1 MKKNVKVRGAVIV
14 ATILL
19 CVYGIINFP
28 KSMSELKQNFSD
40 NIRLGLDLKGGSH
53 LVMTVQVQD
62 AVKADADQTMERLK
76 DDLKKQNI
84 TWASMDVNE
93 PRDISDANK
102 VDVTVK
108 GVPVAQTAAF
118 RSLVSERYNTYL
130 LTALNSTDYSLK
142 LKPTELVN
150 LERDTVQRTMDTIG
164 NRIDQLGL
172 AEKAVQQYGG
182 GSEYQILVQLPGVD
196 DPARVKE
203 LIGTAAVLE
212 IDDVKDGP
220 FSSRDA
226 APRAARRRSAIG
238 HQAH

>member
-19 CVYGIINFP
+19 CVYGIIDFP

-93 PRDISDANK
+93 PRDIADANK

-118 RSLVSERYNTYL
+118 RSLVSERYPHLPADRAQFHRL
-130 LTALNSTDYSLK
+130 LVEVEAHRAGES
-142 LKPTELVN
+142 
-150 LERDTVQRTMDTIG
+150 R
-164 NRIDQLGL
+164 
-172 AEKAVQQYGG
+172 
-182 GSEYQILVQLPGVD
+182 
-196 DPARVKE
+196 ARY
-203 LIGTAAVLE
+203 
-212 IDDVKDGP
+212 
-220 FSSRDA
+220 
-226 APRAARRRSAIG
+226 RAAHHGHHRQPHRPAWPGREGRPAVRRRDPNIRFWSSCPAWTIPP
-238 HQAH
+238 A

>member
-1 MKKNVKVRGAVIV
+1 
-14 ATILL
+14 
-19 CVYGIINFP
+19 
-28 KSMSELKQNFSD
+28 MSELKQNFSD

-84 TWASMDVNE
+84 TWASMDGNE

-172 AEKAVQQYGG
+172 AEKAVQQYGRR
-182 GSEYQILVQLPGVD
+182 
-196 DPARVKE
+196 DPNIR
-203 LIGTAAVLE
+203 
-212 IDDVKDGP
+212 
-220 FSSRDA
+220 FWSSCPAWTIRPA
-226 APRAARRRSAIG
+226 
-238 HQAH
+238 